1 MARRLE
7 DPEALIMALGT
18 YTFASVNIEQ
28 ALKGL
33 HEGIALIQETGKAQV
48 VLPLSYL
55 GAATWLHGSGRYAE
69 AGDYYRKSI
78 ALFRQMGAV
87 DFITDPLGRLG
98 QLALQEGRLQEAYDL
113 TVESIAAARATG
125 YAVVFSAWGDAR
137 LGLIQLYLG
146 EVEAA
151 QRSLEKALLFLEG
164 ERAHERVEQE
174 TRAILSEVALAR
186 GDVKAAADHLQ
197 ASLQICERFYRQLQA
212 TQKLEGTP
220 DALPVDLI
228 ELCSRAS
235 LVAAAQGHDV
245 HAITLYS
252 IADSLRAQSR
262 QVMIPPLQAR
272 LDESMASIRSQ
283 LSENAFNSAWE
294 TGQRMSLS
302 GAFAFLLA

>member
-1 MARRLE
+1 MLSTQRRLYVCCTICGSTGLGAAITTKGESGQSVPSIKLESLHVCMALSNAAVFFFIQGRFSEAESLALRGLAMARRLE

-146 EVEAA
+146 EIEAA
-151 QRSLEKALLFLEG
+151 QQSLEKALLFLEG

-186 GDVKAAADHLQ
+186 GD
-197 ASLQICERFYRQLQA
+197 
-212 TQKLEGTP
+212 
-220 DALPVDLI
+220 
-228 ELCSRAS
+228 
-235 LVAAAQGHDV
+235 
-245 HAITLYS
+245 
-252 IADSLRAQSR
+252 
-262 QVMIPPLQAR
+262 
-272 LDESMASIRSQ
+272 
-283 LSENAFNSAWE
+283 
-294 TGQRMSLS
+294 
-302 GAFAFLLA
+302 